1 MTDEAYSNS
10 AGRARAALTAAGDDL
25 CALSEA
31 MNSVPPPSNPGQVK
45 DMMAVFE
52 VTYERA
58 ASAIED
64 QDAVS
69 AASLRDAMAELTEA
83 AEEADYAVDFL
94 SGESPP
100 AALSSPEFM
109 AASQALQARY
119 NEECLTPGAAAG
131 GPGGAP

>member
-1 MTDEAYSNS
+1 MSPRRLGA
-10 AGRARAALTAAGDDL
+10 
-25 CALSEA
+25 
-31 MNSVPPPSNPGQVK
+31 PS
-45 DMMAVFE
+45 
-52 VTYERA
+52 
-58 ASAIED
+58 
-64 QDAVS
+64 
-69 AASLRDAMAELTEA
+69 AELTEA